1 MKHPTI
7 VNANERLNQMLQ
19 EAESHRRM
27 KRVSGQKPGRNFFS
41 ELKDRIP
48 VLKGQRLDES
58 TGSPA

>member
-1 MKHPTI
+1 
-7 VNANERLNQMLQ
+7 MLQ

-41 ELKDRIP
+41 ELKERIP
-48 VLKGQRLDES
+48 ILKDRRLDES